1 MMMLYIWMKMSI
13 LKFMDN
19 GNIGYTESADTE
31 TKDNSIGD
39 DDGLDLNENA
49 FLVLCVF
56 SKMHCLRGK

>member
-1 MMMLYIWMKMSI
+1 MKMSI

-49 FLVLCVF
+49 FLVLCGS
-56 SKMHCLRGK
+56 SKMHCLRGE

>member
-1 MMMLYIWMKMSI
+1 MKMSI

-31 TKDNSIGD
+31 TKDNSMGD

-49 FLVLCVF
+49 FLVLCGF